1 MYRAIRNFRKDTN
14 GYYIVRWRSEPYIFK
29 DDNDM
34 KGCKPSSKA
43 YAGEIVW
50 DTFFLHSLRL
60 KEVLLS
66 KITMMVVDKIKK
78 LPHRC
83 NIKQAEKIGR
93 FEN

>member
-1 MYRAIRNFRKDTN
+1 
-14 GYYIVRWRSEPYIFK
+14 
-29 DDNDM
+29 M
-34 KGCKPSSKA
+34 KGCEPSIKA

-50 DTFFLHSLRL
+50 DTFFLHSMHNATYWYTPMIKVDEHITLRL

-66 KITMMVVDKIKK
+66 KIKMMVVDKINK